1 MKVVLYMAITTNGM
15 IARKN
20 LETPWSD
27 EEFTSYYEKVKE
39 IGNVIVGSRTYP
51 QFLESDIVS
60 MGNPLMVVL
69 TRSEKVSSKEN
80 VVFVSSATKALELIK
95 DKGFEQALVTGGGET
110 NKAFLETGLIDEI
123 YLDIEPLIF
132 GDGIPLFSPSN
143 VELKLKLL
151 ETKKISDQT
160 IQLHYKVEK

>member
-1 MKVVLYMAITTNGM
+1 MKVTLYMAITANGM

-27 EEFTSYYEKVKE
+27 EEFNSYYEKVKE
-39 IGNVIVGSRTYP
+39 AGNVIVGSRTYP
-51 QFLESDIVS
+51 QFLDTDIES
-60 MGNPLMVVL
+60 MGKPLMVVL
-69 TRSEKVSSKEN
+69 TRSNKVSGKEN
-80 VVFVSSATKALELIK
+80 VVFAQSATKALEIVK
-95 DKGFEQALVTGGGET
+95 DKGFDQALVTGGGET

-123 YLDIEPLIF
+123 YLDIEPLVF
-132 GDGIPLFSPSN
+132 GEGIPLFSPSN

-160 IQLHYKVEK
+160 IQLHYKVVK

>member
-1 MKVVLYMAITTNGM
+1 MKVILYMAITTNGM

-123 YLDIEPLIF
+123 YLDIEPRIF
-132 GDGIPLFSPSN
+132 GEGIPLFSPSN

>member
-1 MKVVLYMAITTNGM
+1 MKVILYMAITTNGM

>member
-1 MKVVLYMAITTNGM
+1 MAITTNGM

>member
-1 MKVVLYMAITTNGM
+1 MKVILYMAITANGM

-27 EEFTSYYEKVKE
+27 EEFNSYYKKVRE
-39 IGNVIVGSRTYP
+39 VGNVIVGSRTYP
-51 QFLESDIVS
+51 QFLESDITS

-69 TRSEKVSSKEN
+69 TRSNKVSDQEN
-80 VVFVSSATKALELIK
+80 VVFAQSATRALEIIK
-95 DKGFEQALVTGGGET
+95 DKGFDQALVTGGGET
-110 NKAFLETGLIDEI
+110 NKAFLETSLIDEI
-123 YLDIEPLIF
+123 YLDIEPFIF
-132 GDGIPLFSPSN
+132 GEGVPLFTPSG

-160 IQLHYKVEK
+160 IQLHYKVVK

>member
-95 DKGFEQALVTGGGET
+95 DKGKYGQG
-110 NKAFLETGLIDEI
+110 
-123 YLDIEPLIF
+123 
-132 GDGIPLFSPSN
+132 
-143 VELKLKLL
+143 
-151 ETKKISDQT
+151 
-160 IQLHYKVEK
+160 

>member
-132 GDGIPLFSPSN
+132 GEGIPLFSPSN